1 LSKSLFRS
9 LFYLA
14 ICCITLCINFKATA
28 QDSFVKKRHPLLP
41 HHVKAQFAGGIGFVS
56 IGAGYAN
63 KKEKLEGDI
72 FYGYVPKSIGGLPI
86 HALTAKFAWWP
97 IKTIPIHKIELKPLA
112 AGLLVN
118 YTFGKQYFSFSPRYY
133 PFNYYDHPTALH
145 AGIFIR
151 SQLQTR
157 RKTTGIKQWALYYE
171 LLTYD
176 VELVSYLG
184 NTHALKPTDIL
195 SLGIG
200 IKAKF

>member
-1 LSKSLFRS
+1 MFISVSGL
-9 LFYLA
+9 
-14 ICCITLCINFKATA
+14 T
-28 QDSFVKKRHPLLP
+28 QDSLKTKRHWAVP
-41 HHVKAQFAGGIGFVS
+41 HHVKAQFAGGIGLVS

-72 FYGYVPKSIGGLPI
+72 FYGYVPQSVGGLTI
-86 HALTAKFAWWP
+86 HAATAKFAWLP
-97 IKTIPIHKIELKPLA
+97 IKAIPLGKAEIKPLT

-118 YTFGKQYFSFSPRYY
+118 YTFGKQYFAFSPRYY
-133 PFNYYDHPTALH
+133 PFNYYDHPTSLH
-145 AGIFIR
+145 AGIFIG

-157 RKTTGIKQWALYYE
+157 ISEKGIKQWALYYE

-184 NTHALKPTDIL
+184 NTRSLGPADIL

-200 IKAKF
+200 LKARF